1 MAIKH
6 ILLALLAK
14 EPAHG
19 YELKKRYDEAL
30 GELWPLQQAQIY
42 NNLRLLEKAD
52 QIELDARI
60 AQENLPDQ
68 KQFRV
73 TAAGEAELTGWLAE
87 PVSGNRHLK
96 DEFYLK
102 VTALIN
108 ILHDQEQLVALIWQQ
123 RTIYLQTMRELER
136 TLAATEAAADVVTAA
151 LLDGALLHAEADLA
165 WLDRIEE
172 RLSHGLSHGGEA

>member
-6 ILLALLAK
+6 ILLALLAE

-42 NNLRLLEKAD
+42 NNLRLLERAQ

-68 KQFRV
+68 KQFRL

-102 VTALIN
+102 LTALTN
-108 ILHDQEQLVALIWQQ
+108 ILQDQAQLAALIWQQ
-123 RTIYLQTMRELER
+123 RAIYLQTVRDLER
-136 TLAATEAAADVVTAA
+136 TLAITEAAGDTVTAT
-151 LLDGALLHAEADLA
+151 LIDGAILHAEADLA

-172 RLSHGLSHGGEA
+172 RLLHGGEA